1 MPTFTN
7 TATLSY
13 NGGTVNSN
21 TVSGTIQEVL
31 SITKTA
37 VNNNYSVGDN
47 VTYVVSLLNT
57 GTAPFTN
64 VTLTDD
70 MGGFL
75 CNTSTVYPLEYNDG
89 TVRYYVNGILQE
101 PPAVTENGSVVFSG
115 LTVPAEGNAMLVYE
129 ATVTPSAPPQSGGLI
144 NNVVTAN
151 GTGIPASL
159 TDTATISALDEP
171 QLTISKAVCPSV
183 VSANGTLTYTF
194 TIQNTGNV
202 DAVATD
208 NIVVT
213 DTFDPAIN
221 ITSVTYNGTPW
232 TSPANY
238 TYSNITGQFA
248 TVLGQITVPAATYE
262 QDAACGWTVTPGV
275 STITVTGT
283 IQ

>member
-47 VTYVVSLLNT
+47 VTYIVSLLNT
-57 GTAPFTN
+57 GSTPFTN
-64 VTLTDD
+64 VTVTDD
-70 MGGFL
+70 MGGYF
-75 CNTSTVYPLEYNDG
+75 CNIATVYPLEYNQG
-89 TVRYYVNGILQE
+89 TVRYYVNGVLQA
-101 PPAVTENGSVVFSG
+101 PPTVTENSTLVFSG
-115 LTVPAEGNAMLVYE
+115 ITVPAGGNAMLIYE
-129 ATVTPSAPPQSGGLI
+129 ATVTQFAPPQSGGLI
-144 NNVVTAN
+144 NNTATAS
-151 GTGIPASL
+151 GFCIPSGI
-159 TDTATISALDEP
+159 TDTATISALDVP
-171 QLTISKAVCPSV
+171 RLTINKALSPTV
-183 VSANGTLTYTF
+183 VNSNGTLTYTF

-202 DAVATD
+202 EAVATD

-213 DTFDPAIN
+213 DTFNPVLD

-238 TYSNITGQFA
+238 TYNSFTGQFA
-248 TVLGQITVPAATYE
+248 TLLGQITVPAATY
-262 QDAACGWTVTPGV
+262 QQNSSCGWTVTPGV

>member
-1 MPTFTN
+1 MATFTN

-31 SITKTA
+31 SIVKTA
-37 VNNNYSVGDN
+37 VDDNYSVGDN

-64 VTLTDD
+64 VTVTDD
-70 MGGFL
+70 LGGYL
-75 CNTSTVYPLEYNDG
+75 CNMNTVYPLEYNDG
-89 TVRYYVNGILQE
+89 TVRYYVNGVLQE

-115 LTVPAEGNAMLVYE
+115 LTVPADGNAMLVYE
-129 ATVTPSAPPQSGGLI
+129 ATVTPFAPPQSGGLI
-144 NNVVTAN
+144 NNAVTAS
-151 GTGIPASL
+151 GTGIPANL

-183 VSANGTLTYTF
+183 VNANGTLTYTF

-221 ITSVTYNGTPW
+221 ITAVTYNGAPW

-238 TYSNITGQFA
+238 TYNNITGQFA
-248 TVLGQITVPAATYE
+248 TVLGQITVPAATYQ
-262 QDAACGWTVTPGV
+262 QDSSCGWTVTPGV

-283 IQ
+283 V

>member
-1 MPTFTN
+1 MPIFTN

-129 ATVTPSAPPQSGGLI
+129 ATVTPFAPPQSGGLI

-213 DTFDPAIN
+213 DIFDPAIN
-221 ITSVTYNGTPW
+221 ITSVTYNGAPW

-262 QDAACGWTVTPGV
+262 QDAACGWVVTPGV

>member
-1 MPTFTN
+1 MATFTN

-37 VNNNYSVGDN
+37 VNDNYSVGDN

-64 VTLTDD
+64 VTVTDD
-70 MGGFL
+70 MGGYL
-75 CNTSTVYPLEYNDG
+75 CNTTTVYPLEYNEG
-89 TVRYYVNGILQE
+89 TARYYVNGVLQE
-101 PPAVTENGSVVFSG
+101 PPAVTENGSLVFTG
-115 LTVPAEGNAMLVYE
+115 LTVPADGNAMLVYE
-129 ATVTPSAPPQSGGLI
+129 ATVTPFAPPQSGGLI
-144 NNVVTAN
+144 NNVVTAT
-151 GTGIPASL
+151 GTGIPAGL

-171 QLTISKAVCPSV
+171 KLTINKAVCPAV
-183 VSANGTLTYTF
+183 VNANGTLTYTF
-194 TIQNTGNV
+194 TIQNTGNTE
-202 DAVATD
+202 AVATD

-213 DTFDPAIN
+213 DTFDPVLN

-238 TYSNITGQFA
+238 TYNNITGQFS
-248 TVLGQITVPAATYE
+248 TVLGQITVPAATYQ
-262 QDAACGWTVTPGV
+262 QDAGCGWTVTPGV

-283 IQ
+283 V

>member
-1 MPTFTN
+1 MATFTN

-37 VNNNYSVGDN
+37 VNDNYSVGDN

-64 VTLTDD
+64 VTVTDD
-70 MGGFL
+70 MGGYL
-75 CNTSTVYPLEYNDG
+75 CNTTTVYPLEYNEG
-89 TVRYYVNGILQE
+89 TARYYVNGVLQE
-101 PPAVTENGSVVFSG
+101 PPAVTENGSLVFTG
-115 LTVPAEGNAMLVYE
+115 LTVPADGNAMLVYE
-129 ATVTPSAPPQSGGLI
+129 ATVTPFAPPQSGGLI
-144 NNVVTAN
+144 NNVVTAT
-151 GTGIPASL
+151 GTSIPAGL

-171 QLTISKAVCPSV
+171 KLTINKAVCPAV
-183 VSANGTLTYTF
+183 VNANGTLTYTF
-194 TIQNTGNV
+194 TIQNTGNTE
-202 DAVATD
+202 AVATD

-213 DTFDPAIN
+213 DTFDPVLN

-238 TYSNITGQFA
+238 TYNNITGQFS
-248 TVLGQITVPAATYE
+248 TVLGQITVPAATYQ
-262 QDAACGWTVTPGV
+262 QDAGCGWTVTPGV

-283 IQ
+283 V